1 MSNKK
6 LIGITGGIGAGK
18 SIICSI
24 IHATGYPV
32 FYSDKA
38 AKEILNSNEDV
49 KTKIRE
55 IFGVEAY
62 KNEELNR
69 PFIAQKIFTDQNLLT
84 AINNVVHP
92 AVRQSFSDWA
102 AKQTTTLVFNEAAIL
117 FETGAYKLYDATVLV
132 TAPEAIR
139 IERVMKRDHI
149 SAEAVHKRI
158 NKQWPDAEKEN
169 LADHVLINDN
179 STLLIP
185 QVNDLI
191 AKLNS

>member
-62 KNEELNR
+62 KNEELNL

-92 AVRQSFSDWA
+92 AVRQSFTNWA
-102 AKQTTTLVFNEAAIL
+102 EKQTTTLVFNEAAIL

>member
-38 AKEILNSNEDV
+38 AKEILNSNGDV

-92 AVRQSFSDWA
+92 AVRQSFSNWA
-102 AKQTTTLVFNEAAIL
+102 EKQTTTLVFNEAAIL
-117 FETGAYKLYDATVLV
+117 FETGAYKLYDATVLA

>member
-92 AVRQSFSDWA
+92 AVRQSFTNWA
-102 AKQTTTLVFNEAAIL
+102 EKQTTTLVFNEAAIL

>member
-92 AVRQSFSDWA
+92 AVRQSFSNWA
-102 AKQTTTLVFNEAAIL
+102 EKQTTTLVFNEAAIL
-117 FETGAYKLYDATVLV
+117 FETGAYKLYDATVLA

>member
-1 MSNKK
+1 LSNKK

-24 IHATGYPV
+24 IHATGYPI

-38 AKEILNSNEDV
+38 AKDILNSNTVV
-49 KTKIRE
+49 KSEIRK
-55 IFGVEAY
+55 IFGSEAY
-62 KNEELNR
+62 QNGELNR
-69 PFIAQKIFTDQNLLT
+69 PFISKKIFNDQHLLT

-92 AVRQSFSDWA
+92 AVREAFANWSEE
-102 AKQTTTLVFNEAAIL
+102 QTTPLVFNEAAIL
-117 FETGAYKLYDATVLV
+117 FETGAYKLYDANVLV

-139 IERVMKRDHI
+139 IERVMKRDQI
-149 SAEAVHKRI
+149 SEEAVRNRI
-158 NKQWPDAEKEN
+158 NKQWPDAKKEN
-169 LADHVLINDN
+169 LADYVIINDN

-185 QVNDLI
+185 QVNNLI

>member
-38 AKEILNSNEDV
+38 AKEILNSNGDV

-92 AVRQSFSDWA
+92 AVRQSFSNWA
-102 AKQTTTLVFNEAAIL
+102 EKQTTTLVFNEAAIL

>member
-1 MSNKK
+1 LSNKK

-38 AKEILNSNEDV
+38 AKEILNSNGDV

-92 AVRQSFSDWA
+92 AVRQSFSNWA
-102 AKQTTTLVFNEAAIL
+102 EKQTTTLVFNEAAIL

>member
-92 AVRQSFSDWA
+92 AVGQSFSNWA
-102 AKQTTTLVFNEAAIL
+102 EKQTTTLVFNEAAIL